1 MKAQTLRSSVSGE
14 AAKVQVLEEARLID
28 RHQGPEAHG
37 DRRELP
43 EIRHQPRMRVGGK
56 PPAVDLLAEVH
67 ELVLRQPALEESAGI
82 DAGRGMTLHVDEIA
96 AMRVRRGAPEVHEAG
111 VVERGGGLEARDM
124 AAELGGFLVRL
135 EHDGEGVPADRGAD
149 AVLDGAVARM
159 GRLPLDRDRV
169 EIGGVRRIRD
179 RRAPA
184 PCTFHDLFEEKVKAF
199 RTADL
204 QHAFDRIE
212 PFPGLERI
220 TVAGLVQGSLPM
232 RDASKM
238 WIAVG
243 GKRTQPAPLQA
254 PAQRAGAAASRAPPI
269 PNEPIRGAPEDVS
282 VT

>member
-1 MKAQTLRSSVSGE
+1 M
-14 AAKVQVLEEARLID
+14 
-28 RHQGPEAHG
+28 
-37 DRRELP
+37 
-43 EIRHQPRMRVGGK
+43 
-56 PPAVDLLAEVH
+56 
-67 ELVLRQPALEESAGI
+67 
-82 DAGRGMTLHVDEIA
+82 
-96 AMRVRRGAPEVHEAG
+96 PEVHEAG
-111 VVERGGGLEARDM
+111 VVERRGGLEARDV

-135 EHDGEGVPADRGAD
+135 A
-149 AVLDGAVARM
+149 ARWRAAFQRMAERMRCSMSRSPGM

-169 EIGGVRRIRD
+169 EIGRRSPNTGPARPGAVHLPPPVRGESEGVPARRP
-179 RRAPA
+179 PA
-184 PCTFHDLFEEKVKAF
+184 RLRP
-199 RTADL
+199 
-204 QHAFDRIE
+204 IE